1 MKLFFFQTIK
11 KTRYPRWEET
21 FDLEVTSYL
30 GEDFLEVTMWDWDR
44 MSNDDFMG
52 RATLSLAELL
62 PGQTVSDWV
71 RLKPLDSSNDSRYV
85 LWE

>member
-1 MKLFFFQTIK
+1 
-11 KTRYPRWEET
+11 
-21 FDLEVTSYL
+21 
-30 GEDFLEVTMWDWDR
+30 MWDWDR

-71 RLKPLDSSNDSRYV
+71 RLKPLLADGTTDDRYV
-85 LWE
+85 MVEHTYMLSYDEYYLPIGQNGYSVLN